1 METTTT
7 SARAV
12 RTTEASTTSSSAS
25 LKASAY
31 STTSAKGSAATA
43 EDRLRKRFF
52 NPVRIDYV
60 AIGEGEEETLVK
72 RAEWEKIVF
81 SPKEEGSANAK
92 RSTGGWEETEMMFEV
107 DEEQQEEAA
116 QTLEKRDWRSIQFSR
131 PNADAELG
139 VKRHLS
145 HRRHQRM

>member
-1 METTTT
+1 M
-7 SARAV
+7 AK
-12 RTTEASTTSSSAS
+12 SSAG
-25 LKASAY
+25 
-31 STTSAKGSAATA
+31 TT

-60 AIGEGEEETLVK
+60 AIEEEENIVK

-81 SPKEEGSANAK
+81 SPKKEESVKAK
-92 RSTGGWEETEMMFEV
+92 RSTGGWEETEMMFAV
-107 DEEQQEEAA
+107 DEEQEENFA

-131 PNADAELG
+131 PNADVDLG

-145 HRRHQRM
+145 HRRHQRV